1 MYLLS
6 ASNLESVVD
15 STEQV
20 LDIADNS
27 GALKGIA
34 NQLDR
39 LEELLSLTNAL
50 LGRLN
55 DYCDYIVAFAVVI
68 LLCILFSRD
77 LEYFTRF

>member
-27 GALKGIA
+27 GALKGIC

-50 LGRLN
+50 LNRLN

-68 LLCILFSRD
+68 LLCILFYRY

>member
-1 MYLLS
+1 MFLLS
-6 ASNLESVVD
+6 ASNLESVVE

-27 GALKGIA
+27 GTLEGIA

-55 DYCDYIVAFAVVI
+55 DYCDYIVSFAVVI
-68 LLCILFSRD
+68 LLCILFYRY